1 MENNREITGIS
12 WHSGFYGAMELELI
26 AEKGLLEFLREYPL
40 SKEPLRMDMLIIRT
54 VPCPSMII
62 TKPWGMPACIRD
74 WESG

>member
-40 SKEPLRMDMLIIRT
+40 SKEPLRMDMLIIR
-54 VPCPSMII
+54 
-62 TKPWGMPACIRD
+62 KQ
-74 WESG
+74 SGQPVANEIGRASCRERV